1 MRPDPSPSLLHNM
14 SAPPKTTVTW
24 QGLSGLMGQLGPGG
38 SGVCS
43 LKYTPGG
50 GAYGLAVR
58 FALADDVT
66 RLSASSLLE
75 RLGQA
80 AGGSAERTLLAHI
93 EAHAKALPLP
103 DGCVV
108 IQKVP
113 GAATPWPDLLSVLAV
128 LTKCSDAVWL
138 RAKKPSLSSLARR
151 RSVTLLVPPMF
162 VHRIPGKHP

>member
-1 MRPDPSPSLLHNM
+1 MPADPSQSLLHNM

-50 GAYGLAVR
+50 GTHGLAIS
-58 FALADDVT
+58 FALPDDLT
-66 RLSASSLLE
+66 RLSPASLLE

-80 AGGSAERTLLAHI
+80 AGGSAEKTLLAHI
-93 EAHAKALPLP
+93 EARARELPLP

-113 GAATPWPDLLSVLAV
+113 GAATPWPDPLSVLAI
-128 LTKCSDAVWL
+128 LTKCSETVWL
-138 RAKKPSLSSLARR
+138 RAKTPSLSSLARR

-162 VHRIPGKHP
+162 IHRIPEKHP